1 MKPTHT
7 IIALAV
13 ALSSSVA
20 AHAELKWEQTA
31 IELHPAVSDK
41 QAVAHFKYQ
50 NGGDQV
56 VRFTSVK
63 SSCGCTVA
71 QPQKNDVAP
80 GEKGEITATFNIGDR
95 VGTQV
100 KSVTVQTDDPA
111 HPVTVLSLKA
121 VIPQAL
127 EISPAFVFWQSGEDA
142 KPKTINVKAGKDF
155 SVKAIKVNSSSPD
168 FQAKVEPAGNG
179 QFKIDVQPRDTSRA
193 TATAL
198 TIQPEDST
206 KTFMATARVMPA
218 PVKPALSPSASPS
231 ASPASH
237 LQY

>member
-7 IIALAV
+7 IIAFAV
-13 ALSSSVA
+13 ALSSSFTA
-20 AHAELKWEQTA
+20 RAELKWEQTT
-31 IELHPAVSDK
+31 IELHPAVTDK

-50 NGGDQV
+50 NAGDQV

-111 HPVTVLSLKA
+111 HAVTVLNLKA
-121 VIPQAL
+121 IIPQVL
-127 EISPAFVFWQSGEDA
+127 EITPNFVFWQSGEEP

-155 SVKAIKVNSSSPD
+155 SVKGIKVNSSSPD
-168 FQAKVEPAGNG
+168 FQAKVEPAGND
-179 QFKIDVQPRDTSRA
+179 QFKIDVQPRDTGRA
-193 TATAL
+193 SASAL
-198 TIQPEDST
+198 TIQPENST

-218 PVKPALSPSASPS
+218 PLKPVPSPSAAPSP
-231 ASPASH
+231 SPASH
-237 LQY
+237 